1 MEKQTEAIVIEA
13 LKKTVQSTSIN
24 AWLIGGFVRD
34 RILNIACKDIDVVV
48 TGSGIEFAER
58 FAQILDPA
66 CEVIVFKNFGTAQV
80 KYQDFEIEFVGARKE
95 SYSRDSRKP
104 VVEDGTL
111 EDDQKRRD
119 FTINALSISLNEPES
134 SEIIDPFNGLDD
146 LKNKIIRTP
155 LHPDQTFIDDPLRML
170 RAIRFASRLQF
181 QIAEETLNSISQ
193 NAERIHIISA
203 ERISEELNK
212 IMLADKP
219 SIGFKLLFNT
229 GLLAIIFPELVALQG
244 VEWKDGKGH
253 KDNFYHTL
261 EVLDNVAIHSQNL
274 WLRWAAL
281 LHDIAKPAT
290 KRFVAP
296 EGWTFHGHED
306 KGARMVKPL
315 FRRFKLPL
323 NEKMKYVE
331 KLVFLHLRPIALAKD
346 IVTDSAVRR
355 LMVEAGEAIDDLLIL
370 CKSDIT
376 SKNEVK
382 KKKYLKNLEL
392 VKEKIALVSEK
403 DRLRNWQPPITG
415 NDIKQYFSISQ
426 PRMIGELKLQ
436 IREAILD
443 GVVPDQREAALKFMI
458 QKGKQMGLK
467 LISQETRV

>member
-95 SYSRDSRKP
+95 SYARDSRKP

-181 QIAEETLNSISQ
+181 QIAEETFNSISQ

>member
-34 RILNIACKDIDVVV
+34 RILNIACKDIDIVV

-58 FAQILDPA
+58 FAQILDPT

-95 SYSRDSRKP
+95 SYARDSRKP

-170 RAIRFASRLQF
+170 RAIRFATRLQF
-181 QIAEETLNSISQ
+181 QIAEETFNSISQ
-193 NAERIHIISA
+193 NAARIHIISA
-203 ERISEELNK
+203 ERISEEFNK

-219 SIGFKLLFNT
+219 SIGFKLLYNT

-244 VEWKDGKGH
+244 VEWKGGKGH

-261 EVLDNVAIHSQNL
+261 EVLDNVAMHSQNL

-290 KRFVAP
+290 KRFVAS

-370 CKSDIT
+370 CQSDIT
-376 SKNEVK
+376 SKNEAK

-415 NDIKQYFSISQ
+415 NDIMQYFSISQ

-436 IREAILD
+436 VREAILD
-443 GVVPDQREAALKFMI
+443 GVVPDQREAALEYMI
-458 QKGKQMGLK
+458 QQGKQMGLE
-467 LISQETRV
+467 LLNQETRV